1 MKDKYSLSRA
11 ENVFVAKKLF
21 YEAIHCGAK
30 LGDTNITLPETMTI
44 LNGVNVPNV
53 TIDDIQTVLNM
64 RDAWRYLIKSVDDT
78 FNLKYICSLNSY
90 VSRNESIE
98 WGVLR
103 KGNVGIGGTN
113 YKPKIPVESE
123 IAQGIDSII
132 QQNVSVTE
140 KAIKVFLFIAR
151 SQMFWDGNK
160 RTSLL
165 SANKLLISQGKGV
178 LVIPEN
184 ILNDF
189 HVRLTAFYESND
201 YSKIDSFLYEN
212 CIHGIDYEQVEEHNE
227 DYEIEQ

>member
-64 RDAWRYLIKSVDDT
+64 RDAWRYLLKSIDDD
-78 FNLKYICSLNSY
+78 FDLNYICSLNSY

-123 IAQGIDSII
+123 IKQGIDNILSQEI
-132 QQNVSVTE
+132 SVTD
-140 KAIKVFLFIAR
+140 KAVKMFLFIAR
-151 SQMFWDGNK
+151 NQMFWDGNK

-178 LVIPEN
+178 LVIPER
-184 ILNDF
+184 ILNEF
-189 HVRLTAFYESND
+189 HIKLTAFYESND

-212 CIHGIDYEQVEEHNE
+212 CIHGIDYEQVEEQAEDNE
-227 DYEIEQ
+227 AEI

>member
-11 ENVFVAKKLF
+11 ENIFVAKKLF

-53 TIDDIQTVLNM
+53 TIDDIQTILNM
-64 RDAWRYLIKSVDDT
+64 RDAWRYVLKSVDDT
-78 FNLKYICSLNSY
+78 FDLNYICSLNSY

-113 YKPKIPVESE
+113 FKPKIPVESE
-123 IAQGIDSII
+123 IKNGIDDILTQDI
-132 QQNVSVTE
+132 SVTD
-140 KAIKVFLFIAR
+140 KAIKLFLFIAR

-165 SANKLLISQGKGV
+165 SANKILISQGKGV
-178 LVIPEN
+178 LVIPEK

-189 HVRLTAFYESND
+189 HIRLTDFYESND
-201 YSKIDSFLYEN
+201 YTKIDSFLYEN
-212 CIHGIDYEQVEEHNE
+212 CIHGIDYEQVEEQVENE
-227 DYEIEQ
+227 EIDI